1 VSTTLQAEHLL
12 NRRVRAKNGHVV
24 GRIEELRV
32 EQRGDHYEVLEY
44 VLGAGGLLERL
55 AIASRSLFGY
65 HPQSL
70 VARWD
75 QIDLT
80 HPNGPRLTC
89 SAADLRRQDA
99 PPNRNTTY

>member
-12 NRRVRAKNGHVV
+12 NRRVCAKNGHVV

-32 EQRGDHYEVLEY
+32 EQRGDRYEVLEY

-55 AIASRSLFGY
+55 AIVSRSFFGY
-65 HPQSL
+65 RAQSL

-75 QIDLT
+75 QIHLT

-89 SAADLRRQDA
+89 PAADLRRQEA
-99 PPNRNTTY
+99 SPPHRIR

>member
-1 VSTTLQAEHLL
+1 VTTTLQAEQLL
-12 NRRVRAKNGHVV
+12 NRRVRATNGRVV

-32 EQRGDHYEVLEY
+32 ERRDDRYEVMEY

-55 AIASRSLFGY
+55 AIVTRSFFGY
-65 HPQSL
+65 RPRSL
-70 VARWD
+70 VARSD

-89 SAADLRRQDA
+89 PAADLRRQEA
-99 PPNRNTTY
+99 PSA